1 MTFTVVID
9 DERSI
14 ESAFA
19 LRMEDGTATIKHDGE
34 SEEVDVES
42 HVLVLSDP
50 EQ

>member
-1 MTFTVVID
+1 MTFRVVID

-14 ESAFA
+14 ESAFI
-19 LRMEDGTATIKHDGE
+19 LRMEDGTAKITHDGKK
-34 SEEVDVES
+34 EEVDVES

>member
-1 MTFTVVID
+1 MTFRVVID

-34 SEEVDVES
+34 EEEVDVES
-42 HVLVLSDP
+42 LLVLSDAD
-50 EQ
+50 E